1 MDVLMKILKAFLR
14 AILVI
19 ALATG
24 LATLVILLTHINVIV
39 SGCVVFAFI
48 IIALTFLFY
57 NM

>member
-24 LATLVILLTHINVIV
+24 LATLVVLLTYIDVII
-39 SGCVVFAFI
+39 SGCIIFAFI
-48 IIALTFLFY
+48 IIALTFWFY
-57 NM
+57 NL